1 MAYTITHNKDMLN
14 KLSNFT
20 YVTIFDM
27 MMGYYD
33 ISLTD
38 AAKKVCTITTPFG
51 KYKYN
56 HLQMGVY
63 ISLGIF
69 QEIMRA
75 ITNDLEFV
83 RVYLEISLIIISGS
97 FEEHLSKVEE
107 VMKQLQLTGIKCRID
122 KCKFSVPK

>member
-1 MAYTITHNKDMLN
+1 MY
-14 KLSNFT
+14 NFT
-20 YVTIFDM
+20 YAMILDFI
-27 MMGYYD
+27 MGYYN

-63 ISLGIF
+63 ISLGIL

-75 ITNDLEFV
+75 IMIDLEFV
-83 RVYLEISLIIISGS
+83 RVYLDNLLIIISGS